1 MAEFRRKARRFDF
14 EQRVEIVE
22 WVIQH
27 DKDYRAAA
35 DKFNASYQ
43 QVNNWT
49 RKYLKDGAD
58 GLKDRR
64 GKNKPVDPND
74 KEQALKIERKKYQEL
89 SYHVEISN
97 RFLEKF
103 RNTVSTDVSHHRNQ
117 GEYIAI
123 KQIKDE
129 DPQVP
134 IALLVKIAGV
144 SSSAYYEWLKW
155 QPSENNQLNLEIYNL
170 LKQNFIKK
178 IWEDN
183 IPYKSITTEINEM
196 LKQKTKKPVSIT
208 RVRRIIQKI
217 HLEEEK
223 S

>member
-1 MAEFRRKARRFDF
+1 MAEFRRKARKFDF

-35 DKFNASYQ
+35 EKFKASYQ

-49 RKYLKDGAD
+49 RKYLKDGVD

-64 GKNKPVDPND
+64 GQNKPVDPND
-74 KEQALKIERKKYQEL
+74 EEQALKIERKKYKEL

-103 RNTVSTDVSHHRNQ
+103 RNSVSTDLSHHRNQ

-134 IALLVKIAGV
+134 IDLLVKIAGV
-144 SSSAYYEWLKW
+144 SSSAYYDWLKW
-155 QPSENNQLNLEIYNL
+155 QPNENDRLNMNIYNL
-170 LKQNFIKK
+170 LKQNFAQE
-178 IWEDN
+178 IWADN
-183 IPYKSITTEINEM
+183 IPYKNVFRIFS
-196 LKQKTKKPVSIT
+196 
-208 RVRRIIQKI
+208 RVFAGR
-217 HLEEEK
+217 L